1 MGSDRARA
9 RRPQLMAGYFNP
21 RSPDGERPRP
31 GRTRPGRIP
40 YFNPRSPDGE
50 RPTIPIT
57 ATALYTFQSTLP
69 GWGATY
75 PIYDETHR
83 SDLFQSTL
91 PGWGA
96 TNAMRAADAVGY
108 ISIHAP
114 RMGSDMELLD
124 SRILVRIS
132 IHAPRMGSDR
142 TLLCERHRIPRIS
155 IHAPRMGS
163 DAGRCPAIRVVTHF
177 NPRSPDGERPL
188 EITVSAK
195 DKTISIHAPRMGS
208 DALPHLL
215 RDPLDRISIHAPR
228 MGSDR

>member
-1 MGSDRARA
+1 
-9 RRPQLMAGYFNP
+9 
-21 RSPDGERPRP
+21 
-31 GRTRPGRIP
+31 
-40 YFNPRSPDGE
+40 
-50 RPTIPIT
+50 
-57 ATALYTFQSTLP
+57 
-69 GWGATY
+69 
-75 PIYDETHR
+75 
-83 SDLFQSTL
+83 
-91 PGWGA
+91 
-96 TNAMRAADAVGY
+96 MR

-177 NPRSPDGERPL
+177 NPRSPDGERRHLVRGHRGAIPDFNPRSPDGERPL